1 MGTIAVGQIT
11 ITDLMDGAPG
21 QNGIAASL
29 TSDTHV
35 VPTDVNG
42 NNGFYTG
49 CSSTIE
55 LYEGGK
61 KLSTGVTYS
70 FAPASGITG
79 SGNTST
85 GTYTVTTMSV
95 DASYVDLKATYEGS
109 TYVKRFTI
117 TKAKQGS
124 TGSQGIPGTP
134 GSNGQSLYTWVKYAD
149 DALGNGMSDNPN
161 GKKYIGLAYNKT
173 TATESTNKAD
183 YEWTLVS
190 NQTMLNNYSI
200 SGDISYGW
208 QNAAGFSLVASDE
221 IGYYGNLRTSVNEM
235 QISEM
240 MEIEPSRSYKISL
253 TIKNP
258 ETDATNRGSWYFGIF
273 AYDKNKN
280 SIGTYVN
287 KEVTLND
294 NPYFDSRSKVS
305 APFDWTTYEGY
316 VHAYNID
323 TAKTIPKGNCGN
335 YLRFDKK
342 CKYIRVRFLNYRSPT
357 SNYGDGKLG
366 SFYYAHPTIT
376 AVDSSAL
383 TNNSEDVFNALTN
396 NGAIQGIYMKDGQ
409 LYVNGQYINAKNLSV
424 TNSGGVKTFYIDQS
438 GNVSINANSL
448 SIVAGGSGNIPTKN
462 EVTDSIDA
470 IEIGTVNRAFRTGES
485 CSFNIINGTNQT
497 RYIYKISSDLSY
509 KKSIVTFVLKYS
521 NVIKNAS
528 ANASVQF
535 NYYTSETDQTWNNG
549 TNITSKITGAAG
561 EVEISYSTTFLNI
574 YENDKA
580 QTFGFRFDNMSGDFE
595 ISKLKVET
603 GTKKSSWTAAPE
615 DTQNDIDNKVNI
627 GGTINDINQS
637 PSGQIS
643 YPKLNI
649 AGAISFDD
657 LASEMSQNFI
667 AKKDAQG
674 NRIQTVINGRT
685 IETGTVTADKLNAY
699 ELNITK
705 RRLENGKWID
715 TTIPTFN
722 ISQEG
727 LIQASGTF
735 KSFDFTG
742 DANNLSSSE
751 NGWII
756 TDTGESVFNNSIIRG
771 RVELPNA
778 GITDHGGYSNS
789 ENLLTDT
796 YDFKKNWWLA
806 VGGVEEGLDG
816 NMAIVNKRSNFAAGQ
831 PRQQVTQ
838 NYNADI
844 AKGTNVA
851 ISGYYYI
858 DSSIPLSDPSPSN
871 NNVCVR
877 LYDKATSG
885 ITDICSVNFD
895 KTKQNQWVYFSAT
908 GKTNFAITKT
918 LSFVFSIGQNGYVK
932 LSQVKMEINDKPT
945 RWSASPK
952 DNLNL
957 TRFWAGASYVN
968 REKAP
973 FRVLQ
978 DGTIIASRGEFG
990 GTFTGKIEIGNIVI
1004 EDTTT
1009 SYGTIKINNNDNSK
1023 TIVQISDDKS
1033 FFNSQLNLGTEDA
1046 PHFRYMP
1053 NTKALE
1059 ALEGS
1064 SIIFNTKG
1072 SKKMRIDNGQYGAE
1086 VLMGDIISVYGEG
1099 DRLNVNSAAGGKF
1112 TVSIGNFADASTADD
1127 VFVDI
1132 DGSARVRNMTIA
1144 GGKFYES
1151 VDGTGID
1158 LFIE

>member
-79 SGNTST
+79 SGNAST

-95 DASYVDLKATYEGS
+95 DASYVDLKATYQGS

-183 YEWTLVS
+183 YEWTLIS

-208 QNAAGFSLVASDE
+208 QNAPGFSLVASDE
-221 IGYYGNLRTSVNEM
+221 IGYYGNLRTSGNEM
-235 QISEM
+235 QISDM

-280 SIGTYVN
+280 NIGVYVN

-294 NPYFDSRSKVS
+294 NPYFDSRSRVS

-342 CKYIRVRFLNYRSPT
+342 CKYIRVRFLNYRSA
-357 SNYGDGKLG
+357 SANYGDGKLG

-383 TNNSEDVFNALTN
+383 TNNSEDVFNTLTN

-409 LYVNGQYINAKNLSV
+409 LYVNGQYINAKNLAV

-448 SIVAGGSGNIPTKN
+448 SIVAGGSGNIPTK
-462 EVTDSIDA
+462 D
-470 IEIGTVNRAFRTGES
+470 
-485 CSFNIINGTNQT
+485 
-497 RYIYKISSDLSY
+497 
-509 KKSIVTFVLKYS
+509 
-521 NVIKNAS
+521 
-528 ANASVQF
+528 
-535 NYYTSETDQTWNNG
+535 
-549 TNITSKITGAAG
+549 
-561 EVEISYSTTFLNI
+561 EVE
-574 YENDKA
+574 
-580 QTFGFRFDNMSGDFE
+580 SG
-595 ISKLKVET
+595 L
-603 GTKKSSWTAAPE
+603 
-615 DTQNDIDNKVNI
+615 DNKVSV
-627 GGTINDINQS
+627 GETIDDINQS
-637 PSGQIS
+637 PEGQIS

-649 AGAISFDD
+649 TGAISFDD
-657 LASEMSQNFI
+657 LASEIGNNFI

-705 RRLENGKWID
+705 RKFENGKWID

-789 ENLLTDT
+789 ENLLLDT
-796 YDFKKNWWLA
+796 YDFKKNWGSA
-806 VGGVEEGLDG
+806 VTVETGLDG
-816 NMAIVNKRSNFAAGQ
+816 NMAIVNKRTDFAAGQ
-831 PRQQVTQ
+831 PRRQIVQS
-838 NYNADI
+838 YNADI
-844 AKGTNVA
+844 VKDTNVS

-858 DSSIPLSDPSPSN
+858 DSSVALSDPSDSN

-877 LYDKATSG
+877 VMDKATSG
-885 ITDICSVNFD
+885 FTDICSVTFD

-908 GKTNFAITKT
+908 GKINFATAKT
-918 LSFVFSIGQNGYVK
+918 LSFMFSIGQNGYVK
-932 LSQVKMEINDKPT
+932 LSQVKMEINDKAT

-957 TRFWAGASYVN
+957 ARFWAGASYAN

-1053 NTKALE
+1053 NTKTLE
-1059 ALEGS
+1059 SLEGS
-1064 SIIFNTKG
+1064 SILFNTKG
-1072 SKKMRIDNGQYGAE
+1072 SKKMRIDNGRFGAE
-1086 VLMGDIISVYGEG
+1086 VLMGDIVSVSGEG

-1112 TVSIGNFADASTADD
+1112 TVAIGNFVDASSADD